1 MSLIIDNISFSYGD
15 RPILSGLSLEV
26 PTGTTTAVVAPS
38 GSGKSTLL
46 RIIAGLIAPSTGSI
60 ILDGKDLSRVPT
72 HLRSIGMVFQDNQL
86 FPHLNVYDNV
96 MFGLRMAKTEKTI
109 AAKRCRDLLDLVG
122 LSQVAKQSV
131 ATLSGGESKRVALA
145 RALAPSPRLLLL
157 DEPLTGLD
165 SELHDRLAH
174 DLQRILHATST
185 TALLVTHSLP
195 EAEIISDSLHRLPTA
210 VNSVQDGEKK

>member
-46 RIIAGLIAPSTGSI
+46 RIFAGLITPSTGSI
-60 ILDGKDLSRVPT
+60 ILDGKNLSLVPT

-109 AAKRCRDLLDLVG
+109 AANRCRDLLDLVG
-122 LSQVAKQSV
+122 LSQAAKQSV

-195 EAEIISDSLHRLPTA
+195 EAEIISDSLRRLPTA
-210 VNSVQDGEKK
+210 VDSV

>member
-1 MSLIIDNISFSYGD
+1 MLKISDLTIHYENEV
-15 RPILSGLSLEV
+15 ILDGVSLEV
-26 PTGTTTAVVAPS
+26 GTGEVVSLVGPS
-38 GSGKSTLL
+38 GEGKTTLL
-46 RIIAGLIAPSTGSI
+46 RVIAGIERAESGTVSVDG
-60 ILDGKDLSRVPT
+60 LDVTNLPT
-72 HLRSIGMVFQDNQL
+72 HKRGIGLVFQDNQL

-122 LSQVAKQSV
+122 LSQASKQSV
-131 ATLSGGESKRVALA
+131 TTLSGGESKRVALA

-185 TALLVTHSLP
+185 TALLVTHSIP
-195 EAEIISDSLHRLPTA
+195 EAEIISDSIHRLQVPIDR
-210 VNSVQDGEKK
+210 VQDGEEK

>member
-15 RPILSGLSLEV
+15 RTILNRLSLEV

-46 RIIAGLIAPSTGSI
+46 RIIAGLLTPSSGSI
-60 ILDGKDLSRVPT
+60 ILDGKNLSLVPT

-109 AAKRCRDLLDLVG
+109 AANRCRDLLDLVG
-122 LSQVAKQSV
+122 LSQAAKQSV

-145 RALAPSPRLLLL
+145 RALAPSPKLLLL

-185 TALLVTHSLP
+185 TALLVTHSIP
-195 EAEIISDSLHRLPTA
+195 EAEIISDSIHRLQITIDIVP
-210 VNSVQDGEKK
+210 DGEKK

>member
-122 LSQVAKQSV
+122 LSSVAKQSV

-210 VNSVQDGEKK
+210 VDSVQDGEKK

>member
-46 RIIAGLIAPSTGSI
+46 RIIAGLITPSTGSI
-60 ILDGKDLSRVPT
+60 ILDGKNLSLVPT

-109 AAKRCRDLLDLVG
+109 AANRCRDLLDLVG
-122 LSQVAKQSV
+122 LSQAAKQSV

-195 EAEIISDSLHRLPTA
+195 EAEIISDSLRRLPTA
-210 VNSVQDGEKK
+210 VDSV